1 METQENNIK
10 KGAEVFDELFG
21 ISNRKQSSGTPPNKE
36 EQEENRRFREAMW
49 NHAGQ
54 EGDMATNFDKFYNE
68 HKDKVPAMH
77 QRLGRDGLRTRYNE
91 AYSKQ
96 KDFKGEDLEKAKK
109 GFLDHSF

>member
-1 METQENNIK
+1 MKTK
-10 KGAEVFDELFG
+10 KEEAAEAFDELFG
-21 ISNRKQSSGTPPNKE
+21 ISNRKPSSDNNTPPSKE
-36 EQEENRRFREAMW
+36 EHDENRRFREAMW

-54 EGDMATNFDKFYNE
+54 EGDMVTNFDKFYNE
-68 HKDKVPAMH
+68 HKDKVPAIH

-96 KDFKGEDLEKAKK
+96 KDFKGEELEKAKK